1 MRTLEEIQSQLVEI
15 YNELEERKL
24 AEKNKSYSEGLDAI
38 SSRAQRCAIKNHA
51 LKNCDEHTQEM
62 YLLILFSVASL
73 DDNAYSTSLFT
84 IFRIIHGMEYKGD
97 AQALLLRAKQMN
109 FEMLDECTRLFIN
122 SDKKRLLVTECLLI
136 AANFIDGK
144 QKAMEF
150 IADIC
155 SLLCFKEDE
164 LTFTSNMARAIL
176 TLDPS
181 EYRCDIRNDTDAFDA
196 YVDLIFEKRDKR
208 IDILTATVP
217 KYIKYDSIDYYQK
230 CIAIKSIFK
239 VDSSNTVIDGTVY
252 YTKYDRLKSCQEKYY
267 TNLKLDDYEISTAAC
282 LDMVRNINCS
292 IESDCILLAYHTD
305 LCPSIRDIQKIYSI
319 DGYIEWEK
327 YIIDH
332 SKEQIKIC
340 IGFASNSL
348 LLYHEAEKKFIE
360 EGGQSL
366 DKISK
371 VYGRE
376 ILK

>member
-62 YLLILFSVASL
+62 YLLLLFSVASL

-97 AQALLLRAKQMN
+97 AQALLLRVKQMN

-136 AANFIDGK
+136 AASFIDGK

-181 EYRCDIRNDTDAFDA
+181 EYRCDIRNDTDVFDA
-196 YVDLIFEKRDKR
+196 YVDLIFEKHDKR

-217 KYIKYDSIDYYQK
+217 EYIRPHSVYQ
-230 CIAIKSIFK
+230 IAVKSIFK
-239 VDSSNTVIDGTVY
+239 VNTSGT
-252 YTKYDRLKSCQEKYY
+252 
-267 TNLKLDDYEISTAAC
+267 
-282 LDMVRNINCS
+282 
-292 IESDCILLAYHTD
+292 
-305 LCPSIRDIQKIYSI
+305 SI
-319 DGYIEWEK
+319 DGMAFYGSNYDCTYK
-327 YIIDH
+327 VDYY
-332 SKEQIKIC
+332 SKLNYGDEAISTELLWDNVRTLNCPIVKDCFLFDYHKDLWLNSNELQEFCKDQYAFVDKHRNEQIKIC

-366 DKISK
+366 EKISK

>member
-1 MRTLEEIQSQLVEI
+1 MRTLEELQSQLVEI

-62 YLLILFSVASL
+62 YLLLLFSVAFL

-136 AANFIDGK
+136 AASFIDGK

-181 EYRCDIRNDTDAFDA
+181 EYRCDIRNDTDVFDA
-196 YVDLIFEKRDKR
+196 YVDLIFAKYDKR

-217 KYIKYDSIDYYQK
+217 EYIRPYSVYQ
-230 CIAIKSIFK
+230 IAVKFIFK
-239 VDSSNTVIDGTVY
+239 VNPSGT
-252 YTKYDRLKSCQEKYY
+252 
-267 TNLKLDDYEISTAAC
+267 
-282 LDMVRNINCS
+282 
-292 IESDCILLAYHTD
+292 
-305 LCPSIRDIQKIYSI
+305 SI
-319 DGYIEWEK
+319 DGMVFYGSSYDCAYK
-327 YIIDH
+327 VDYY
-332 SKEQIKIC
+332 SKLNYGDEAISAELLRNKVRTLNCPIVKDCFLFDYHTGLWLNSNELQEFRKDQDAFVDKHRNEQIKIC
-340 IGFASNSL
+340 IGFAANSL
-348 LLYHEAEKKFIE
+348 LLYHEAEKIFIE

>member
-51 LKNCDEHTQEM
+51 LKNCDEHTHEM
-62 YLLILFSVASL
+62 YLLLLFSVASL

-97 AQALLLRAKQMN
+97 TQALLLRAKQMN
-109 FEMLDECTRLFIN
+109 FEMLDECTRLFMN

-136 AANFIDGK
+136 AASFIDGK
-144 QKAMEF
+144 QKAMKF

-181 EYRCDIRNDTDAFDA
+181 EYRCDIRNDTDVFDA
-196 YVDLIFEKRDKR
+196 YEDLIFEKHDKR
-208 IDILTATVP
+208 INILTATVP
-217 KYIKYDSIDYYQK
+217 KYIIPYSVYQ
-230 CIAIKSIFK
+230 IAIKSIFK
-239 VDSSNTVIDGTVY
+239 VDSSNTVIDGMVFY
-252 YTKYDRLKSCQEKYY
+252 EKYNGLTSCQEKYY
-267 TNLKLDDYEISTAAC
+267 INLKFDDNDISTKVYWGK
-282 LDMVRNINCS
+282 VRNVNCS

-305 LCPSIRDIQKIYSI
+305 LCPSIGDIQKIYSI
-319 DGYIEWEK
+319 HGYREK
-327 YIIDH
+327 EEYIIDH
-332 SKEQIKIC
+332 NEEQIKIC
-340 IGFASNSL
+340 IGFAANSL
-348 LLYHEAEKKFIE
+348 LLYHEAEKIFIE

>member
-62 YLLILFSVASL
+62 YLLLLFSVASL

-136 AANFIDGK
+136 AASFIDGK
-144 QKAMEF
+144 QKAMKF

-181 EYRCDIRNDTDAFDA
+181 EYRCDIRNDTDVFDA
-196 YVDLIFEKRDKR
+196 YVDLIFEKHDKR

-217 KYIKYDSIDYYQK
+217 KYIRPHSVYQ
-230 CIAIKSIFK
+230 IAVKSIFK
-239 VDSSNTVIDGTVY
+239 VNPSGTLIDGMVFYGSSYDCAYKVDY
-252 YTKYDRLKSCQEKYY
+252 YS
-267 TNLKLDDYEISTAAC
+267 KLNYGDEAISAE
-282 LDMVRNINCS
+282 LLWNKVRTLNCP
-292 IESDCILLAYHTD
+292 IVKDCFLFDYHTGLWLNSNELQEFCKD
-305 LCPSIRDIQKIYSI
+305 QDAFVDKHRN
-319 DGYIEWEK
+319 
-327 YIIDH
+327 
-332 SKEQIKIC
+332 EQIKIC
-340 IGFASNSL
+340 IGFAANSL
-348 LLYHEAEKKFIE
+348 LLYHEAEKRFIE

>member
-73 DDNAYSTSLFT
+73 DDSAYSESLFT

-97 AQALLLRAKQMN
+97 TQALLLRAKQMN

-136 AANFIDGK
+136 AASFIDGK
-144 QKAMEF
+144 QKAMKF

-181 EYRCDIRNDTDAFDA
+181 EYRCDIRNDTDVFDA
-196 YVDLIFEKRDKR
+196 YVDLIFEKHDKR

-217 KYIKYDSIDYYQK
+217 KYIRPYSTE

-239 VDSSNTVIDGTVY
+239 VDSSNTVIDGMVFY
-252 YTKYDRLKSCQEKYY
+252 EKYNYLTSCQEKYY
-267 TNLKLDDYEISTAAC
+267 INLKFDNDDISTEEFWGR
-282 LDMVRNINCS
+282 VRNVNCS

-305 LCPSIRDIQKIYSI
+305 LCPSIGDIQKIYSI
-319 DGYIEWEK
+319 HGYSEREE

-332 SKEQIKIC
+332 SEEQIKIC
-340 IGFASNSL
+340 IGFAANSL
-348 LLYHEAEKKFIE
+348 LLYHEAEKRFIE

>member
-1 MRTLEEIQSQLVEI
+1 MRTLEELQSQLVEI

-62 YLLILFSVASL
+62 YLLLLFSVASL

-122 SDKKRLLVTECLLI
+122 SDKKHLLVTECLLI

-164 LTFTSNMARAIL
+164 LMFTSNMARAIL

-196 YVDLIFEKRDKR
+196 YVDLIFEKHDKKICVLTVTAPKFKKSNYGESIYIAAKAESRFVKSESYVVVR
-208 IDILTATVP
+208 ISYA
-217 KYIKYDSIDYYQK
+217 Y
-230 CIAIKSIFK
+230 
-239 VDSSNTVIDGTVY
+239 
-252 YTKYDRLKSCQEKYY
+252 
-267 TNLKLDDYEISTAAC
+267 
-282 LDMVRNINCS
+282 
-292 IESDCILLAYHTD
+292 SDCDLKDVGDLYDNERFSYLRKLGHVIELNCPIEKDCLLFNYHAD
-305 LCPSIRDIQKIYSI
+305 LWLNSEVFQKISGMWSRQMN
-319 DGYIEWEK
+319 DYICQLNS
-327 YIIDH
+327 YRRNDNIT
-332 SKEQIKIC
+332 SC
-340 IGFASNSL
+340 IGFAANSL

>member
-62 YLLILFSVASL
+62 YLLLLFSVASI

-97 AQALLLRAKQMN
+97 AQALMLRAKQMN

-136 AANFIDGK
+136 AASFIDGK
-144 QKAMEF
+144 QKAMKF

-196 YVDLIFEKRDKR
+196 YVDLIFANHDKK
-208 IDILTATVP
+208 ICVLTVIAPKFKIP
-217 KYIKYDSIDYYQK
+217 KYSERTYVAAKAESRFVKSESYVSVRISYAYSNHDLKDVGDLYDNERFSYLRK
-230 CIAIKSIFK
+230 SGEAI
-239 VDSSNTVIDGTVY
+239 
-252 YTKYDRLKSCQEKYY
+252 E
-267 TNLKLDDYEISTAAC
+267 
-282 LDMVRNINCS
+282 INCP
-292 IESDCILLAYHTD
+292 IEKDCILFNYHAD
-305 LCPSIRDIQKIYSI
+305 LWLNEEVFQKILGMWI
-319 DGYIEWEK
+319 RNRDDYICQLK
-327 YIIDH
+327 YRQHKDMT
-332 SKEQIKIC
+332 IC
-340 IGFASNSL
+340 IGFAANSL